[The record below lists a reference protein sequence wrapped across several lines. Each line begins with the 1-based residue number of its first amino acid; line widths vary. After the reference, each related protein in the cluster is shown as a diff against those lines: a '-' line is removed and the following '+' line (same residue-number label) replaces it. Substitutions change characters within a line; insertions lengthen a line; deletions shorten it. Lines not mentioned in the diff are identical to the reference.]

1 MGLTKSL
8 ASSIFSPEGNSLAVF
23 IDVTDNVMK
32 VSVETN
38 SGTVTLQG
46 NVTFKGLAS
55 TAITLGTGSAATVIA
70 NSNNQPISGLT
81 IDATG
86 GSVDV
91 MISLV

>member
-1 MGLTKSL
+1 MGATNTWTQTLSGTTL
-8 ASSIFSPEGNSLAVF
+8 VINE
-23 IDVTDNVMK
+23 TDNVMK

-38 SGTVTLQG
+38 SGTVTVLG
-46 NVTFKGLAS
+46 NVTFKGLPS
-55 TAITLGTGSAATVIA
+55 TAITLGTGSAATIIA
-70 NSNNQPISGLT
+70 NSNQQPLSGLT

>member
-1 MGLTKSL
+1 MGATNTWTQTLIGTTLVINES
-8 ASSIFSPEGNSLAVF
+8 
-23 IDVTDNVMK
+23 DNVMK

-38 SGTVTLQG
+38 SGTVTVLG

-55 TAITLGTGSAATVIA
+55 TAITLGAGSAATLIA
-70 NSNNQPISGLT
+70 NSNSQPLSGLT
-81 IDATG
+81 INATG